1 ALIVE
6 VFDESV
12 IIHRRNIHSNDW
24 AGEPFKIIYT
34 SDEATQEKFK
44 YTDDRDTTPP
54 YFTENS
60 MASIV
65 KEKTTH
71 VRLTIAL
78 TQAKDDLHV
87 HDYRI
92 EARPEEEDKKD
103 YLVFS
108 DFYKS
113 SMQN

>member
-24 AGEPFKIIYT
+24 AGEPFEIIYP
-34 SDEATQEKFK
+34 SDESPQEKFK

-60 MASIV
+60 MASMV

-71 VRLTIAL
+71 VRLTISL
-78 TQAKDDLHV
+78 TKTEDDIHV

-92 EARPEEEDKKD
+92 QVQQQRS
-103 YLVFS
+103 Y
-108 DFYKS
+108 
-113 SMQN
+113 Q